1 MPATD
6 HSTEHRK
13 KTFAEKVSNGV
24 HHLGAM
30 LTIPTY
36 EALDTYFPDPDR
48 EEPHETKHTTS
59 TTMHK
64 LAHTAG
70 QLVSIPK
77 QEAIDACANPGIRRS
92 HDLDHDHHTKSL
104 SERISS
110 GVHHMGEI
118 LSVPTYEAIDACAH
132 VSHHEQPPVH
142 SQQNSGNAQKMCR
155 TLGAMLSVPI
165 CEAVETC
172 GNGPNRGH

>member
-1 MPATD
+1 MPTEHMPAD
-6 HSTEHRK
+6 HHK
-13 KTFAEKVSNGV
+13 KTFAEKISNGV

-36 EALDTYFPDPDR
+36 EALDTYYPDPNR
-48 EEPHETKHTTS
+48 EEHHETKHTTS
-59 TTMHK
+59 VAMHQ

-77 QEAIDACANPGIRRS
+77 QEAIDACANPGIHHS
-92 HDLDHDHHTKSL
+92 HDADHDHHKKSL

-110 GVHHMGEI
+110 GVHHIGEM

-132 VSHHEQPPVH
+132 VPHQDHAITH
-142 SQQNSGNAQKMCR
+142 SQHKSGNVQKMCR
-155 TLGAMLSVPI
+155 TVGAMLSVPI

-172 GNGPNRGH
+172 GNGH